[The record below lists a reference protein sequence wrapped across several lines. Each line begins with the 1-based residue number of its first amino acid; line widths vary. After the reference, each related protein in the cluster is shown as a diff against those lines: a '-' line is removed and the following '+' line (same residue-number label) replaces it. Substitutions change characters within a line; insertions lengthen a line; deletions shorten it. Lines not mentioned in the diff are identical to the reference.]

1 MTRTLLTLAF
11 ALAFASAASGQGAP
25 QQQQS
30 MRDRGERLCGDDAV
44 RFCKDV
50 IRRGD
55 FAVLACFQQNVKR
68 LSQPCR
74 DFLID
79 GGHVWPPK

>member
-1 MTRTLLTLAF
+1 MTRMLLTLAF
-11 ALAFASAASGQGAP
+11 ALAFASAASAQAA

-30 MRDRGERLCGDDAV
+30 MRDRGERLCGDDAI
-44 RFCKDV
+44 RLCKDV

-55 FAVLACFQQNVKR
+55 FAVLACFQDNVRR

-74 DFLID
+74 DFLVD
-79 GGHVWPPK
+79 GGHIWPPK